1 MLHEVAPTLTQASGR
16 AAASLRSRPHRCCH
30 AWLYVSNDTAS
41 DAAFCVLTS
50 NSRAAVPGP
59 DGALSPSSPAGC
71 RLPARGWQ
79 ATLGPVHGAVDTD
92 CRPEAPS
99 QGRRGTSQSA
109 TRALL
114 SRLSGKRKAR
124 RRVPPGWE
132 GAPGPLLLRACRPPP
147 PGCELCLGAAEQL
160 LHTGT
165 AEDEEAEGEGLGG
178 LRGQAVAHGD
188 RQWPTGQR
196 VSPGLGVARSRL
208 SMAWEPCVPCRDASA
223 LGSGKLG
230 HVVLAAGP
238 CASHRLRL
246 TSCSPTP
253 VGGAGERGVP
263 GGPVLRPS
271 LKRRA
276 WLLPGGGWAFAAA
289 PGRPGPRP
297 TPHAQPGQK
306 GPPVAEAADP
316 AEASARESSPHE
328 AQTGRGFA
336 PSRWRPPK
344 HVQVTIVLPS
354 RGGDSTRP
362 MPTAPSREGCPL
374 RPLLESLRMG
384 LRPAHRPRPRRHF
397 ESSTGSPAWAAGT
410 TRSAASGREQAS
422 GDRPQLCRPSPH
434 ARERQIPCDFT

>member
-1 MLHEVAPTLTQASGR
+1 MGTGSG
-16 AAASLRSRPHRCCH
+16 P
-30 AWLYVSNDTAS
+30 
-41 DAAFCVLTS
+41 
-50 NSRAAVPGP
+50 PGR
-59 DGALSPSSPAGC
+59 GSP
-71 RLPARGWQ
+71 RGW
-79 ATLGPVHGAVDTD
+79 AW
-92 CRPEAPS
+92 
-99 QGRRGTSQSA
+99 QGRVSRWLGNRVCLAGTPQ
-109 TRALL
+109 
-114 SRLSGKRKAR
+114 
-124 RRVPPGWE
+124 PW
-132 GAPGPLLLRACRPPP
+132 APGSWVTWCWPCGPL
-147 PGCELCLGAAEQL
+147 
-160 LHTGT
+160 
-165 AEDEEAEGEGLGG
+165 
-178 LRGQAVAHGD
+178 
-188 RQWPTGQR
+188 
-196 VSPGLGVARSRL
+196 
-208 SMAWEPCVPCRDASA
+208 
-223 LGSGKLG
+223 
-230 HVVLAAGP
+230 

-297 TPHAQPGQK
+297 TPHTQPGQK

-316 AEASARESSPHE
+316 AEAPARESSPHE

-374 RPLLESLRMG
+374 RPLLERLRTG

-397 ESSTGSPAWAAGT
+397 ESSSGSPAWAAGT

-434 ARERQIPCDFT
+434 ARERQIPGDFT